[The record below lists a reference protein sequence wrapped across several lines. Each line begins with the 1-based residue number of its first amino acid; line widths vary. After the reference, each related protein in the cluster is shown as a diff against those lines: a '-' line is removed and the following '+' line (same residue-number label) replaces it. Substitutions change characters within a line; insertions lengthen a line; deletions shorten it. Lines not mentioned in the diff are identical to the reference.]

1 MAFLTSKRNFYEHG
15 DVGAAQALGVSHAE
29 LTDEM
34 KRNISAASLEI
45 TTRALCILDSHGG
58 DYVSAV
64 KRMSTFPDDEKRA
77 EHQFAFWAK
86 VLQQFCSRCDAKRVS
101 FDDARQQL
109 ATIVG
114 EVLDIGDEDA
124 RWSSTL
130 KESLAYLFAGLTPK
144 DQPLS
149 TLKEAKTY
157 IMNRENALFR
167 PLRVHLV
174 VFNN

>member
-1 MAFLTSKRNFYEHG
+1 
-15 DVGAAQALGVSHAE
+15 
-29 LTDEM
+29 
-34 KRNISAASLEI
+34 
-45 TTRALCILDSHGG
+45 
-58 DYVSAV
+58 
-64 KRMSTFPDDEKRA
+64 MSTFSDDEKRA

-109 ATIVG
+109 ATIIGDVM
-114 EVLDIGDEDA
+114 DIDDEDA
-124 RWSSTL
+124 MWSSTL